1 MTEAPIILDTFALS
15 HFCEN
20 ARWALDHKGI
30 AYREQSWAPMLHM
43 FRTWRLKRTYTPVL
57 RIDGEIIQES
67 AAICAYL
74 EQRFPE
80 PVLIPAEHREAVLRA
95 ADEARSIGPHVRRLA
110 YFAFGKDL
118 KLLERAWALNVGVAE
133 ARVHKLIFPVSRRMV
148 FKALRVNRQAAEES
162 QVLVRDFLARGDT
175 WLTGTRRYLVGDTF
189 TLADLT
195 TASILSPLARPR
207 EHPTYAR
214 MSFGEA
220 AENMVDSF
228 RSSNMLAWVRDCYA
242 RHRASRGPISAPRG

>member
-80 PVLIPAEHREAVLRA
+80 PVLIPAEHREADWTSRQALGLFRFRQRPEALGARLGAERGGCRGSGPQADLSGISQDGVQSAEGEPASCGRKSGARPGLPGARGHMAHRDQKISGGRYVHPGRPDDRLHPLAFGASTGAPDLCPHVVRRGGRKHGRLLPKLQHACMGQRLLRA
-95 ADEARSIGPHVRRLA
+95 ASRQPRPNFRSA
-110 YFAFGKDL
+110 
-118 KLLERAWALNVGVAE
+118 
-133 ARVHKLIFPVSRRMV
+133 
-148 FKALRVNRQAAEES
+148 
-162 QVLVRDFLARGDT
+162 
-175 WLTGTRRYLVGDTF
+175 WLT
-189 TLADLT
+189 
-195 TASILSPLARPR
+195 
-207 EHPTYAR
+207 
-214 MSFGEA
+214 
-220 AENMVDSF
+220 
-228 RSSNMLAWVRDCYA
+228 C
-242 RHRASRGPISAPRG
+242 